1 MDYKFDVGELVVF
14 KTYEELKAE
23 YGATPNGDIRIH
35 EYHALLKE
43 TPYNGNPIG
52 DILVIMGRERHGR
65 EYYYEIALDAH
76 RDKYIGNY
84 LEPVLKSA
92 NSVEPVLCSANDLAE
107 LF

>member
-23 YGATPNGDIRIH
+23 YGVTPSGDIRIP

-43 TPYNGNPIG
+43 ALYNENPIG
-52 DILVIMGRERHGR
+52 DTLIIMGKKRHYGECYYKITRENHRN
-65 EYYYEIALDAH
+65 EYLGS
-76 RDKYIGNY
+76 YI
-84 LEPVLKSA
+84 EPVLKSA
-92 NSVEPVLCSANDLAE
+92 NSVEPVLCSADDLAE